1 MENIFL
7 NPTFNRKVLE
17 KRYNLIEWMRIN
29 LGTDEIAKMFKNTHN
44 VDSIL
49 KRFNRMQVEP
59 EDWVKLIRSIENCT
73 IFHKIVNERIMK
85 NSKVPELL
93 IEIL

>member
-1 MENIFL
+1 M
-7 NPTFNRKVLE
+7 K
-17 KRYNLIEWMRIN
+17 IN
-29 LGTDEIAKMFKNTHN
+29 LGEEDIAKMFRNIHN

-73 IFHKIVNERIMK
+73 IFHQIVNERVMK
-85 NSKVPELL
+85 NG
-93 IEIL
+93 